1 MKFRGNG
8 YGLITIIAVIL
19 LLLVP
24 LVQPSK
30 ASRASRDPGV
40 NAEGIASGINAEGIA
55 SGINAAGIASGIN
68 AAGTRPGQQ
77 DLTFR
82 LINLE
87 RQVESL
93 QARVDFLE
101 RMARNPLPGDSIGAS
116 ANAQTM
122 IEIQRQMLSLA
133 EQQLLMQ
140 SQLLE
145 LKKMIDQQGDQQNK
159 QAEPPATRPAP
170 KKPSRE

>member
-8 YGLITIIAVIL
+8 YGLIAIIAVIL
-19 LLLVP
+19 LLLDPVVRP
-24 LVQPSK
+24 
-30 ASRASRDPGV
+30 SRDLDV
-40 NAEGIASGINAEGIA
+40 
-55 SGINAAGIASGIN
+55 NAAGIAPETN
-68 AAGTRPGQQ
+68 AAGILPGQQ

-145 LKKMIDQQGDQQNK
+145 LKKMVDQQSK
-159 QAEPPATRPAP
+159 QDEPPATRPAP
-170 KKPSRE
+170 KKPARE

>member
-24 LVQPSK
+24 LVQPPR
-30 ASRASRDPGV
+30 ASRASGDPGV
-40 NAEGIASGINAEGIA
+40 NAEGIASGINAE
-55 SGINAAGIASGIN
+55 GIASGIN

>member
-8 YGLITIIAVIL
+8 YGLIAIITLIL
-19 LLLVP
+19 LLLIP
-24 LVQPSK
+24 LIRP
-30 ASRASRDPGV
+30 SRDPGV
-40 NAEGIASGINAEGIA
+40 NA
-55 SGINAAGIASGIN
+55 AGIASGTN
-68 AAGTRPGQQ
+68 AAGLRPGQQ

-145 LKKMIDQQGDQQNK
+145 LKIMIDQQSK

-170 KKPSRE
+170 KKPARE

>member
-1 MKFRGNG
+1 MRFRGNG
-8 YGLITIIAVIL
+8 YGLIAIITLIL
-19 LLLVP
+19 LLLIP
-24 LVQPSK
+24 LVRP
-30 ASRASRDPGV
+30 SRDPGV
-40 NAEGIASGINAEGIA
+40 NA
-55 SGINAAGIASGIN
+55 AGIASGTN
-68 AAGTRPGQQ
+68 AAGILPGQQ

-145 LKKMIDQQGDQQNK
+145 LKKMIDQQSK
-159 QAEPPATRPAP
+159 QDEPPATRPAP
-170 KKPSRE
+170 KKPARE

>member
-8 YGLITIIAVIL
+8 YGLIAIIAVIL
-19 LLLVP
+19 LLLIP
-24 LVQPSK
+24 LVRP
-30 ASRASRDPGV
+30 SRDPGV
-40 NAEGIASGINAEGIA
+40 NAAGIASGT
-55 SGINAAGIASGIN
+55 NAAGIASGTN
-68 AAGTRPGQQ
+68 AAGLRPGQQ

-145 LKKMIDQQGDQQNK
+145 LKIMFDQQRK

-170 KKPSRE
+170 KKPARE

>member
-1 MKFRGNG
+1 MRFRGNG
-8 YGLITIIAVIL
+8 YGLIAIITLIL
-19 LLLVP
+19 LLLIP
-24 LVQPSK
+24 LVRP
-30 ASRASRDPGV
+30 SRDLDV
-40 NAEGIASGINAEGIA
+40 NAAGIASE
-55 SGINAAGIASGIN
+55 INAAGIAPETN
-68 AAGTRPGQQ
+68 AAGILPGQQ

-140 SQLLE
+140 GQLLE
-145 LKKMIDQQGDQQNK
+145 LKKMIDQQSK
-159 QAEPPATRPAP
+159 QDEPPATRLAP
-170 KKPSRE
+170 KKPARE

>member
-24 LVQPSK
+24 LVQPPR

-40 NAEGIASGINAEGIA
+40 NAEGIAA
-55 SGINAAGIASGIN
+55 GIN

>member
-1 MKFRGNG
+1 MRFRGNG

-19 LLLVP
+19 LLLIP
-24 LVQPSK
+24 LVRPL
-30 ASRASRDPGV
+30 RDPGV
-40 NAEGIASGINAEGIA
+40 
-55 SGINAAGIASGIN
+55 NAAGIASGKN
-68 AAGTRPGQQ
+68 ADGLSPGQQ

-145 LKKMIDQQGDQQNK
+145 LKKMVDQQSK
-159 QAEPPATRPAP
+159 QDEPPATRPAP
-170 KKPSRE
+170 KKPARE

>member
-8 YGLITIIAVIL
+8 YGLIAIIAVIL
-19 LLLVP
+19 LLLIP
-24 LVQPSK
+24 LVRP
-30 ASRASRDPGV
+30 SRDPGV
-40 NAEGIASGINAEGIA
+40 NAAGIASGT
-55 SGINAAGIASGIN
+55 NAAGIASGTN
-68 AAGTRPGQQ
+68 AAGLRPGQQ

-145 LKKMIDQQGDQQNK
+145 LKIMIDQQSK

-170 KKPSRE
+170 KKPARE